1 MGGLAILGA
10 AGGIGRALAAEA
22 AARGWRVAA
31 LDLPASLERHPP
43 AGPAFAVDATDA
55 AALERG
61 AAWARETLGEVA
73 GFVSLSGF
81 MSPHGPLAEASPET
95 WREVIDGNLTATF
108 LAARAFAGVLAEGGA
123 IVTVGSGLGHLA
135 RPGFGPYAAAKAGIA
150 QLARQLALEL
160 APRLRVN
167 NVAPSA
173 VDTAFLRGGTGRS
186 DEVSGPPIDVEGY
199 ARAVPLGRIATPAD
213 VTGPILFLLSDD
225 ARYVTGQTLH
235 VNGGTHMP

>member
-10 AGGIGRALAAEA
+10 AGGIGRALSIDA

-43 AGPAFAVDATDA
+43 AGPAFALDATDA
-55 AALERG
+55 AATAQG
-61 AAWARETLGEVA
+61 AAWARETLGRVD
-73 GFVSLSGF
+73 GFVALAGF
-81 MSPHGPLAEASPET
+81 MSPPGPAAEASPET

-108 LAARAFAGVLAEGGA
+108 LAARAFAGVMEAGA
-123 IVTVGSGLGHLA
+123 MVFAGSGLGHLA

-150 QLARQLALEL
+150 QLAKQLALEL
-160 APRLRVN
+160 APRVRVN
-167 NVAPSA
+167 TVAPSA

-186 DEVSGPPIDVEGY
+186 DEASGPPIDVGAY
-199 ARAVPLGRIATPAD
+199 ARAVPLGRIATAED
-213 VTGPILFLLSDD
+213 VTGPILFLLSED